1 MKKEQDY
8 IKDITEIRSM
18 MERSTRFLSL
28 TGFSGVMAGI
38 YALIGASL
46 VYQFFYRNSATDFF
60 TTLSGEEVDGS
71 LWNLILLALGVLILA
86 VGTAG
91 FFSYRKAGKNGEKLW
106 NASARRLV
114 VNMAIPLVAGGLLIL
129 VFLIKGLFGLI
140 IPVSLIFYGLALAN
154 AGKFTFEELNSLGI
168 IQIFLGLLA
177 AYFMQYSLLFWALG
191 FGVMH
196 ILYGIYM
203 HLKYEK

>member
-18 MERSTRFLSL
+18 MERSTKFLSL
-28 TGFSGVMAGI
+28 TGISGVMAGI
-38 YALIGASL
+38 YALIGAYL
-46 VYQFFYRNSATDFF
+46 VYRFFYRNSSTDFF
-60 TTLSGEEVDGS
+60 TTVTGGEINGS
-71 LWNLILLALGVLILA
+71 LWNMIFLAFAVLILS
-86 VGTAG
+86 VGTAV
-91 FFSYRKAGKNGEKLW
+91 FFSFKKAGKSGEKLW
-106 NASARRLV
+106 NASARRLII
-114 VNMAIPLVAGGLLIL
+114 NMAIPLVAGGLLTL
-129 VFLIKGLFGLI
+129 VFLTKGLFALV
-140 IPVSLIFYGLALAN
+140 IPVTLIFYGLALTN
-154 AGKFTFEELNSLGI
+154 AGKFTFEEMKSLGI

-177 AYFMQYSLLFWALG
+177 AYFLEFSLLFWAFG